1 MPINPTMMVRWCMG
15 ACSENILPLFHYWP
29 QPEDLLGYKGND
41 SESVLF
47 RHQAGPAAQYVTNA
61 LIGD

>member
-1 MPINPTMMVRWCMG
+1 MG

-29 QPEDLLGYKGND
+29 QPEGLLGYKGND